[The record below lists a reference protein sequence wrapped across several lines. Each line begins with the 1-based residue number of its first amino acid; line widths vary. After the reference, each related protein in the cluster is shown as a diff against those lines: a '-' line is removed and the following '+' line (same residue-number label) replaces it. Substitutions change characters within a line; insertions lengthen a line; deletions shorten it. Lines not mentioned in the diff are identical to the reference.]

1 MNRKSKPIKIIWKL
15 YFRILVN
22 PMLLVDNPTMTE
34 YLCKNERSG
43 PQTTPKENKS
53 KSFYNSKLLK
63 NVFFIKAGSQI
74 FYIFFRWKV
83 SELIINGVQRQ
94 DDGLYECQ
102 ARNEGGQF
110 FKSGHIQVCTFS
122 WNTRFWH
129 FFCSL
134 KFLNKCSVVK
144 NSAYFLSM
152 CNSKRHTDF
161 DIRYHEG
168 IFLLKKFWWW
178 VVISPEFSIIFLS
191 SPRPWHYFLLFLAPL
206 WQSS

>member
-1 MNRKSKPIKIIWKL
+1 MVDKSSKDVNFSFWCSRGTSYCAKCLFFSALYHDLWAKPDQPENSRKI
-15 YFRILVN
+15 YVYARA
-22 PMLLVDNPTMTE
+22 
-34 YLCKNERSG
+34 
-43 PQTTPKENKS
+43 Q
-53 KSFYNSKLLK
+53 
-63 NVFFIKAGSQI
+63 FITNFI
-74 FYIFFRWKV
+74 FRWKV

-206 WQSS
+206 

>member
-1 MNRKSKPIKIIWKL
+1 M
-15 YFRILVN
+15 
-22 PMLLVDNPTMTE
+22 
-34 YLCKNERSG
+34 
-43 PQTTPKENKS
+43 
-53 KSFYNSKLLK
+53 
-63 NVFFIKAGSQI
+63 
-74 FYIFFRWKV
+74 
-83 SELIINGVQRQ
+83 IINGVQRQ

-134 KFLNKCSVVK
+134 KFLNKCSVVE

-168 IFLLKKFWWW
+168 IFFTEKVLVMGPRHLSWIFNY
-178 VVISPEFSIIFLS
+178 FSIFPKTLALLSIISSTTVAEQLAKYIYNCFCSNLLLLGFVFGVCVLFWFLHRTTCYSQLARKIFCS
-191 SPRPWHYFLLFLAPL
+191 YFMYFLTTTKMVLVNVCF
-206 WQSS
+206 S

>member
-1 MNRKSKPIKIIWKL
+1 M
-15 YFRILVN
+15 F
-22 PMLLVDNPTMTE
+22 
-34 YLCKNERSG
+34 
-43 PQTTPKENKS
+43 
-53 KSFYNSKLLK
+53 
-63 NVFFIKAGSQI
+63 FFIKAGSQI

-206 WQSS
+206 

>member
-1 MNRKSKPIKIIWKL
+1 M
-15 YFRILVN
+15 
-22 PMLLVDNPTMTE
+22 
-34 YLCKNERSG
+34 
-43 PQTTPKENKS
+43 
-53 KSFYNSKLLK
+53 
-63 NVFFIKAGSQI
+63 
-74 FYIFFRWKV
+74 
-83 SELIINGVQRQ
+83 IINGVQRQ

-168 IFLLKKFWWW
+168 IFFTEKVLVMGRHLSWIFNYFFIFPKTLALFSLISSTTVAEQLAKYIYNCFCSNLLLLGFVFGVCVLFW
-178 VVISPEFSIIFLS
+178 FL
-191 SPRPWHYFLLFLAPL
+191 HHVLFTTC
-206 WQSS
+206 S

>member
-1 MNRKSKPIKIIWKL
+1 MTCEQNPISPKIPVKYMCMPAHNL
-15 YFRILVN
+15 STN
-22 PMLLVDNPTMTE
+22 
-34 YLCKNERSG
+34 
-43 PQTTPKENKS
+43 
-53 KSFYNSKLLK
+53 
-63 NVFFIKAGSQI
+63 FI
-74 FYIFFRWKV
+74 FRWKV

-168 IFLLKKFWWW
+168 IFFYWKSFGDGSSSLLNFQLFFYLPQDLGTI
-178 VVISPEFSIIFLS
+178 VY
-191 SPRPWHYFLLFLAPL
+191 YF
-206 WQSS
+206 